1 MKRTFSILFFV
12 FFCQILVFAQPELK
26 AKLDKLLE
34 EDFLKTSEVGISVY
48 DLTDGK
54 SLYTYQENKLYRP
67 ASIQKLITAI
77 TGLSV
82 LGPDHFFS
90 TTFYHTGEIRNGV
103 LYGDLYLVG
112 GLDSEFIDPSMNGLI
127 RMLSQS
133 GIKSITGK
141 FIADVSMTDSLYWG
155 AGWSWDDAPYSFQP
169 EISPLMLQTGYVE
182 IYAKPRKKGEP
193 AELVCTPASSYYTIK
208 NQTVSNNPEKED
220 LDVTR
225 RWMEKENNILVT
237 GNVQSAKRLRITVSN
252 SANFFMHTFM
262 ERAKEK
268 GIQLPAYEYGEL
280 SKDSTAV
287 FFARLRA
294 ASNVQ
299 GKIF

>member
-26 AKLDKLLE
+26 AKFDKLLE

-103 LYGDLYLVG
+103 L
-112 GLDSEFIDPSMNGLI
+112 NGPKEAGI
-127 RMLSQS
+127 SPPAISLSLPPIYFMEPIFMAYTLTMPYPRKKTLPS
-133 GIKSITGK
+133 GIKIT
-141 FIADVSMTDSLYWG
+141 
-155 AGWSWDDAPYSFQP
+155 
-169 EISPLMLQTGYVE
+169 
-182 IYAKPRKKGEP
+182 R
-193 AELVCTPASSYYTIK
+193 
-208 NQTVSNNPEKED
+208 
-220 LDVTR
+220 
-225 RWMEKENNILVT
+225 
-237 GNVQSAKRLRITVSN
+237 
-252 SANFFMHTFM
+252 H
-262 ERAKEK
+262 
-268 GIQLPAYEYGEL
+268 
-280 SKDSTAV
+280 
-287 FFARLRA
+287 
-294 ASNVQ
+294 
-299 GKIF
+299 